1 MDSSAPYLAVLP
13 DSTSKVLVV
22 LARTTRPLSGREVA
36 RLSGGSRSTVARV
49 LQRLAEQGL
58 VNVQEAGAGAALLF
72 TLNRRHLAAEPV
84 LALLSLRQALID
96 RLRNELEAWATPPF
110 HASLF
115 GSVARGDGGASS
127 DVDLFI
133 VRPEATVEEDGGW
146 RRQLDGLA
154 TLVFGW
160 TGSHAG
166 IAEIGVQELES
177 LRRERPAIVHKLLS
191 DAVTLAGP
199 PAHELLGEAAA

>member
-96 RLRNELEAWATPPF
+96 RLRSELTTWATPPC

-115 GSVARGDGGASS
+115 GSVARGDGDASS

-146 RRQLDGLA
+146 RRQLDELAGLV
-154 TLVFGW
+154 LGW
-160 TGSHAG
+160 TGHHAG
-166 IAEIGVQELES
+166 IAEIGVQELER
-177 LRRERPAIVHKLLS
+177 LKQEHPPIVDELLS
-191 DAVTLAGP
+191 DAVTLTGP
-199 PAHELLGEAAA
+199 PAQVLLGEAVT